1 MIRYRIAM
9 IISTFFLL
17 GKIPFAP
24 GTAGSLGG
32 VLLLFMIGNV
42 SVYAYIL
49 LVMGLCVLGWWSVLV
64 SLEKANTPDPKY
76 IVIDEV
82 VGQAIATAPLIGAE
96 PQNAWWWYCLSFLL
110 FRLFDIWK
118 PWPISWVDRLTA
130 SKHISRSG
138 QTACI
143 ICDDVLAGL
152 AAGICLYFSMQH
164 F

>member
-17 GKIPFAP
+17 GRVPIAP

-32 VLLLFMIGNV
+32 ALLLFMIGSIPV
-42 SVYAYIL
+42 CTYIL
-49 LVMGLCVLGWWSVLV
+49 LILGLCVLGWWSVLV

-82 VGQAIATAPLIGAE
+82 IGQTIAIAPLIGVG
-96 PQNAWWWYCLSFLL
+96 PQSVWWYCLSFLL

-118 PWPISWVDRLTA
+118 PWPIGWVDQLTS
-130 SKHISRSG
+130 SKHISRFG

-152 AAGICLYFSMQH
+152 AAGICLYFTMQY